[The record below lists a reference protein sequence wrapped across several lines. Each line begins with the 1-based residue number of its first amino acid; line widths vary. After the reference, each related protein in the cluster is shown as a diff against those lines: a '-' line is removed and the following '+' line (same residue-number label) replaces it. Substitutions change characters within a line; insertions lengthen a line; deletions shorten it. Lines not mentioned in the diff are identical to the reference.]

1 VESITTGLSELAWDD
16 PCTEGQCL
24 DDAGDESKVSWLK
37 AMFPEIME
45 DNICYR
51 LRKCSGNLTRTIDE
65 LLNLAF
71 IDQKEPGWQSEVPK
85 SIDGFTQIEDLSR
98 GRKGKGKGKCRPRT
112 IDSTRSNSTASM
124 NGDTP
129 RESQN
134 VWASMAGD
142 VEFIC
147 SKTNLDPQTVR
158 AMYNGEGKSLGRTI
172 SWLGSKE
179 GARLESV
186 GALEPVEQAQ
196 LAELRADFPAF
207 PDSLLYGLLVVSG
220 NIMSAAHEL
229 AAVVMGSPQQKPTG
243 QLQIIRRYAPIELG
257 PDVESADSNP
267 QSPAS
272 WSLVNHSKTRSLAMA
287 KSAAASTAFAQA
299 NDDHK
304 RGKSDH
310 LMGGAAAY
318 HAAVA
323 HEKLKA
329 AKELSAHAANG
340 LVMSQSTS
348 RMLDLHGV
356 SVADAVRI
364 AREQVA
370 LWWHSLGDTKYASG
384 GGGPAREGYRVVTG
398 MGRHS
403 RDGTPKIGP
412 AVSRMLVREGW
423 KVTVGQGE
431 ILITGK
437 ARRS

>member
-1 VESITTGLSELAWDD
+1 MESITTGLSELAWDD
-16 PCTEGQCL
+16 PSTEGQCL
-24 DDAGDESKVSWLK
+24 DDAGEESKVSWLK
-37 AMFPEIME
+37 AMFPEIID

-51 LRKCSGNLTRTIDE
+51 LRKCSGDLTRAIDE

-71 IDQKEPGWQSEVPK
+71 LDQKDPGWQSGIPK
-85 SIDGFTQIEDLSR
+85 SIDGFTQAEDLGC
-98 GRKGKGKGKCRPRT
+98 GRKGKGKRRLRT
-112 IDSTRSNSTASM
+112 TDSTRSNSTASM
-124 NGDTP
+124 NGDSP
-129 RESQN
+129 RDPHN

-147 SKTNLDPQTVR
+147 AKTNLDPQTVR
-158 AMYNGEGKSLGRTI
+158 TIYNGQNKSLARTI
-172 SWLGSKE
+172 SSLGSKE
-179 GARLESV
+179 GAKLESLN
-186 GALEPVEQAQ
+186 ALESLEQAQ
-196 LAELRADFPAF
+196 LTELRSDFPTL

-220 NIMSAAHEL
+220 NIISAAREL
-229 AAVVMGSPQQKPTG
+229 AAIVVASDQQKPTG
-243 QLQIIRRYAPIELG
+243 QIQIITRYTPIDLST
-257 PDVESADSNP
+257 DVESGSSN
-267 QSPAS
+267 SHSSAS
-272 WSLVNHSKTRSLAMA
+272 WSLVNHSKTKNLAMA
-287 KSAAASTAFAQA
+287 RSAAASTAFAQA
-299 NDDHK
+299 NDDH
-304 RGKSDH
+304 RRAKSDH

-323 HEKLKA
+323 HENLKA
-329 AKELSAHAANG
+329 AKELSSRAADG
-340 LVMSQSTS
+340 LVISQSTS

-364 AREQVA
+364 ARDQVA

-403 RDGTPKIGP
+403 RDGAPKIGP

>member
-1 VESITTGLSELAWDD
+1 MESITTGLSELAWGD
-16 PCTEGQCL
+16 PSTEGQCL
-24 DDAGDESKVSWLK
+24 DDAGEESKVSWLQ
-37 AMFPEIME
+37 AMFPEIIE

-51 LRKCSGNLTRTIDE
+51 LRKCSGDLTRTIDE

-71 IDQKEPGWQSEVPK
+71 IDQKDPGWQSGIPK
-85 SIDGFTQIEDLSR
+85 SIDGFTQVEDLGR
-98 GRKGKGKGKCRPRT
+98 GRKGKGKRRLHT
-112 IDSTRSNSTASM
+112 TDSTRSNSTASM
-124 NGDTP
+124 NGDIQ
-129 RESQN
+129 RESHN
-134 VWASMAGD
+134 VWTSMAGD

-147 SKTNLDPQTVR
+147 AKTNLDSQTVR
-158 AMYNGEGKSLGRTI
+158 AIYNSQNKSLARTI
-172 SWLGSKE
+172 SSLGSKE
-179 GARLESV
+179 GAKLESTD
-186 GALEPVEQAQ
+186 ALEPLQQAQ
-196 LAELRADFPAF
+196 LAELRSDFPTL
-207 PDSLLYGLLVVSG
+207 PNSLLYGLLVVSG
-220 NIMSAAHEL
+220 NIISAAHDL
-229 AAVVMGSPQQKPTG
+229 AAIVVASRQQKPTG
-243 QLQIIRRYAPIELG
+243 QIQIITRYAPIELSA
-257 PDVESADSNP
+257 DVESSSSNS
-267 QSPAS
+267 QSSAS
-272 WSLVNHSKTRSLAMA
+272 WSLVNHPKAKSLAIA

-299 NDDHK
+299 SDDYR

-318 HAAVA
+318 HATVA
-323 HEKLKA
+323 QEKLRA
-329 AKELSAHAANG
+329 AKELSACAADS
-340 LVMSQSTS
+340 LVMSQSNP

-364 AREQVA
+364 ARNQVA

-403 RDGTPKIGP
+403 RDGAPKIGP